1 MTTLLTVSLY
11 PQVRAALGVLIDDTL
26 LPDSVIA
33 MDLYAG
39 RAQTWLEERDSQW
52 ATRTGSAR
60 QHLVNAVVLRCAGLL
75 ATAMPAMTAEKIG
88 DEYSYSGQAP
98 DWQERAGALLSD
110 AESEVQA
117 VIATD
122 DDEAATAYMPT
133 FFTVARPTTSSGLV
147 GGRGR

>member
-26 LPDSVIA
+26 LDNSVIA

-52 ATRTGSAR
+52 DTRTGSAR

-98 DWQERAGALLSD
+98 DWGARAAALLAD
-110 AESEVQA
+110 AEAEVQA

-122 DDEAATAYMPT
+122 EDTAITAYMPT
-133 FFTVARPTTSSGLV
+133 MFTAARPYTSG

>member
-1 MTTLLTVSLY
+1 MTTLLTVSLFS
-11 PQVRAALGVLIDDTL
+11 QVRAALGVLIDDTL
-26 LPDSVIA
+26 LSDSVIA

-39 RAQTWLEERDSQW
+39 RAQTWLEDRDSQW
-52 ATRTGSAR
+52 AARTGSER
-60 QHLVNAVVLRCAGLL
+60 QHLINAVVLRCAGLL

-88 DEYSYSGQAP
+88 DEYSYSGEAP
-98 DWQERAGALLSD
+98 DWGGRAAALLAD

-122 DDEAATAYMPT
+122 EDEALTAAMPT
-133 FFTVARPTTSSGLV
+133 MFTSARPTTYGGLV